1 MNADQLSKRAK
12 EFEESVQSS
21 SGIFCWSNSG
31 SSQTK
36 SSERE
41 TQTISVNDGLIIRIP
56 GPQVCLVN
64 SPLTYNHLLNYVMQ
78 ILGYMLQYVD
88 NDLTQ
93 DMDAE
98 LPDDFLISDED
109 YEAGFAKVDDAP
121 KAPSR
126 AAHALAPTVADSST
140 NIPETATAVASAPSF
155 KKAHKEE
162 PVYSSGYYFAPK
174 SRV

>member
-1 MNADQLSKRAK
+1 
-12 EFEESVQSS
+12 
-21 SGIFCWSNSG
+21 
-31 SSQTK
+31 
-36 SSERE
+36 
-41 TQTISVNDGLIIRIP
+41 
-56 GPQVCLVN
+56 
-64 SPLTYNHLLNYVMQ
+64 
-78 ILGYMLQYVD
+78 MLQYVD

-109 YEAGFAKVDDAP
+109 YEAGFAKADDAP
-121 KAPSR
+121 KAPR

-140 NIPETATAVASAPSF
+140 DTPETATAVASAPSF
-155 KKAHKEE
+155 KNAHKEE